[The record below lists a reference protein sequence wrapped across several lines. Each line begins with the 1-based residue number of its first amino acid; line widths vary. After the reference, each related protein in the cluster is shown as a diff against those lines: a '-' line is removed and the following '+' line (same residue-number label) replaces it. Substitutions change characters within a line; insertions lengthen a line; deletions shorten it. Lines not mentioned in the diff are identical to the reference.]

1 MTDLMMT
8 VAMPFRKRG
17 KDCLT
22 TSEFI
27 FALSL
32 DLGWF
37 SPEQAKE
44 VLSKAKE
51 ESLVSIKDDKISP
64 SFDFKVIEIPLGF
77 RPDMKSERSIFE
89 RIIERVMTTGLSRKD
104 VIALVNEK
112 QERMAKLIEIEV
124 SALLVAKDRGA
135 DIEDLADE
143 VYQSLIECKSES
155 R

>member
-44 VLSKAKE
+44 VLGKANEKD
-51 ESLVSIKDDKISP
+51 LISIKDDEISP
-64 SFDFKVIEIPLGF
+64 NFDFKAIEIPLGF
-77 RPDMKSERSIFE
+77 RPDLKRERSIFE
-89 RIIERVMTTGLSRKD
+89 RVIERVMMTGLSRKEA
-104 VIALVNEK
+104 IALVNEK
-112 QERMAKLIEIEV
+112 QERMAKLIEIDV
-124 SALLVAKDRGA
+124 SALMVAKDRGA
-135 DIEDLADE
+135 DVEDLVDE
-143 VYQSLIECKSES
+143 VYRSLTKSIIGE
-155 R
+155 

>member
-1 MTDLMMT
+1 MTDLMQT

-17 KDCLT
+17 KNALT

-44 VLSKAKE
+44 VLSKAKNE
-51 ESLVSIKDDKISP
+51 GLVSIKDDEISP
-64 SFDFKVIEIPLGF
+64 NFDPRAIEIPLGF
-77 RPDMKSERSIFE
+77 RPDLKRERSIFE
-89 RIIERVMTTGLSRKD
+89 RIIERIMMTGLSRKEA
-104 VIALVNEK
+104 IALVNEK

-124 SALLVAKDRGA
+124 SALLVAKERGV
-135 DIEDLADE
+135 DVEDLVDE
-143 VYQSLIECKSES
+143 AYQSLIKSGK
-155 R
+155 

>member
-17 KDCLT
+17 KDSLT

-44 VLSKAKE
+44 VLGKAKE
-51 ESLVSIKDDKISP
+51 GDLVSIKDDEISP
-64 SFDFKVIEIPLGF
+64 SFDFKAIEIPLGF
-77 RPDMKSERSIFE
+77 RPDLKSERSIFE
-89 RIIERVMTTGLSRKD
+89 RVIEKVMMTGLSRKES
-104 VIALVNEK
+104 IALVNEK
-112 QERMAKLIEIEV
+112 QERMATLIEIEV

-135 DIEDLADE
+135 NVEDLVDE
-143 VYQSLIECKSES
+143 VYRSLVACKSEK
-155 R
+155 

>member
-1 MTDLMMT
+1 MTDLMQT

-17 KDCLT
+17 KNILT

-44 VLSKAKE
+44 VLSKAKNE
-51 ESLVSIKDDKISP
+51 GLVSIKDDEISP
-64 SFDFKVIEIPLGF
+64 NFDFKAIEIPLGF
-77 RPDMKSERSIFE
+77 RPDLKREQSIFE
-89 RIIERVMTTGLSRKD
+89 RIIERVMMTGLSRKEA
-104 VIALVNEK
+104 IALVNEK

-124 SALLVAKDRGA
+124 SALLVAKERGVEV
-135 DIEDLADE
+135 EDLVDE
-143 VYQSLIECKSES
+143 AYQSLVKSGK
-155 R
+155 